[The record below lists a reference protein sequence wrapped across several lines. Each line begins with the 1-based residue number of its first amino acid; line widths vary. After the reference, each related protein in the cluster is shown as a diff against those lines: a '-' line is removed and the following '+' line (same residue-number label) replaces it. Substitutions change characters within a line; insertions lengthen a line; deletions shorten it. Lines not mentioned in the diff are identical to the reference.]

1 MQMVSVKRTQFAGLN
16 DKRFYFNYR
25 IISLPFGH
33 YVLNKVRKE
42 KEKYKNE
49 IQYQIHNKKKL
60 FIERGG
66 HCRKRVQKTTNIKIN
81 ICTATITL
89 LIRFKNFNEMTVH

>member
-1 MQMVSVKRTQFAGLN
+1 MQVVSVKRTQFAGLN

-33 YVLNKVRKE
+33 YLLNKVRKE

-81 ICTATITL
+81 IYTTIVTVFVRL
-89 LIRFKNFNEMTVH
+89 KKFNEKTVH